1 MVYMVR
7 SMADG
12 HLMSGGFLK
21 KLDSDS
27 ISVPAFILIIATIAG
42 GGCNFLF
49 QIGMQNA
56 IPNQISELN
65 TLLSILY
72 IISVP
77 AGAVQSVVVKFV
89 SKYRAENQDEAISWV
104 MRRTFILVA
113 GLGAAIGI
121 IASFILCTDTIRTAL
136 KLTSTTAIILI
147 GVAIFFSLL
156 QPVGSGAL
164 QGFQQFTK
172 YGTQSML
179 NYVLKLVVGM
189 GAVLVGYGVAGAI
202 GGVIAGIAFASIL
215 SLFFVRDYLFKK
227 GKRVEIDYIWHSTLP
242 SMIGMLCYTVLTNVD
257 IIFGALLFDKDP
269 ANYYTSAS
277 TLAKVALFLPTAVV
291 GAMYPKIARA
301 YEEGRDPTPILR
313 RSLLMMLILSVSVC
327 LVYVIAPE
335 FILNVLVHDVYP
347 VAETAPLMRTLSI
360 SMLFIGVANIFM
372 YYGLAVNAHS
382 HIAIM
387 GLSVIMLIASIAI
400 LLMLGI
406 VITPY
411 MLSEIMIGVG
421 IFNAALCAITLRLS
435 RRRVKRVTLR

>member
-1 MVYMVR
+1 
-7 SMADG
+7 MADG
-12 HLMSGGFLK
+12 HLMRGSFLK

-27 ISVPAFILIIATIAG
+27 ISGPAFILIIATVLG

-49 QIGMQNA
+49 QIVMQNT
-56 IPNQISELN
+56 ISNQISELN

-72 IISVP
+72 IIAVP
-77 AGAVQSVVVKFV
+77 ASAVQSVVVKFV
-89 SKYRAENQDEAISWV
+89 SKYKAENNDGAISYI

-121 IASFILCTDTIRTAL
+121 ITSFILCTDSVRGAL
-136 KLTSTTAIILI
+136 KLTSTTAIVLI

-164 QGFQQFTK
+164 QGFQKFTK

-179 NYVLKLVVGM
+179 NYVLKLVVGF
-189 GAVLVGYGVAGAI
+189 GAVIVGYGVAGAI

-215 SLFFVRDYLFKK
+215 SLFLVRDYMLKK
-227 GKRVEIDYIWHSTLP
+227 GSPVKTDEIWKSTVP
-242 SMIGMLCYTVLTNVD
+242 SMVGMLCYTILTNVD
-257 IIFGALLFDKDP
+257 IIFGAILFDKDP

-301 YEEGRDPTPILR
+301 YEEGRDPSPILK
-313 RSLLMMLILSVSVC
+313 RSLILMLALSITVC
-327 LVYVIAPE
+327 SVYVVAPE
-335 FILNVLVHDVYP
+335 FILNVLVPGVYP
-347 VAETAPLMRTLSI
+347 VNETAPLMRTLAI
-360 SMLFIGVANIFM
+360 AMLFIGLANIFM

-382 HIAIM
+382 HIVIM
-387 GLSVIMLIASIAI
+387 GLSVMVLIGAIAF
-400 LLMLGI
+400 LSLAGI

-411 MLSEIMIGVG
+411 LLSIIMIVVG
-421 IFNAALCAITLRLS
+421 LLNASLCAIVLKLSKRKPRLMMTLR
-435 RRRVKRVTLR
+435 

>member
-1 MVYMVR
+1 M
-7 SMADG
+7 
-12 HLMSGGFLK
+12 
-21 KLDSDS
+21 
-27 ISVPAFILIIATIAG
+27 
-42 GGCNFLF
+42 
-49 QIGMQNA
+49 
-56 IPNQISELN
+56 
-65 TLLSILY
+65 
-72 IISVP
+72 
-77 AGAVQSVVVKFV
+77 
-89 SKYRAENQDEAISWV
+89 
-104 MRRTFILVA
+104 
-113 GLGAAIGI
+113 
-121 IASFILCTDTIRTAL
+121 
-136 KLTSTTAIILI
+136 
-147 GVAIFFSLL
+147 
-156 QPVGSGAL
+156 
-164 QGFQQFTK
+164 
-172 YGTQSML
+172 
-179 NYVLKLVVGM
+179 
-189 GAVLVGYGVAGAI
+189 
-202 GGVIAGIAFASIL
+202 
-215 SLFFVRDYLFKK
+215 
-227 GKRVEIDYIWHSTLP
+227 
-242 SMIGMLCYTVLTNVD
+242 
-257 IIFGALLFDKDP
+257 FDKDP